1 MPAKAAVIGGAA
13 VVVCAVSAG
22 ALLLVPPAVPAGE
35 DSSPVQGGSSASETM
50 SSDPAP
56 DSSEASS
63 EVSSE
68 VSSDGESE
76 IVVLSSEPEG
86 SAPEISSAPVSSA
99 AVSSQTS
106 SAAVSSATSST
117 ASVPVSSEPVSSVY
131 VSSETPVVT
140 VDLPEGYQSKFA
152 DAYRQNPNVAGQIV
166 LSGTNLNYYVAW
178 HSTDNNYY
186 INHTLDNQ
194 YNVWGNPWLDFRCW
208 VNDTDKQADG
218 IMRWDN
224 IVIYAHSDD
233 TRQLQFAPIK
243 HYQELDFYKNH
254 PTIDFN
260 TVYADETYKVV
271 GFFGENVDQPNSFVY
286 WNSLAFPSQ
295 ADYDAFI
302 SEVRDRS
309 FFDAPVDCQY
319 GDEFLTLSTCV
330 STTTQHSRY
339 VLVARKV
346 RPGES
351 ASVDTSQAVVNA
363 DQKPPTAEL
372 N

>member
-1 MPAKAAVIGGAA
+1 M
-13 VVVCAVSAG
+13 
-22 ALLLVPPAVPAGE
+22 
-35 DSSPVQGGSSASETM
+35 
-50 SSDPAP
+50 
-56 DSSEASS
+56 
-63 EVSSE
+63 
-68 VSSDGESE
+68 
-76 IVVLSSEPEG
+76 
-86 SAPEISSAPVSSA
+86 
-99 AVSSQTS
+99 
-106 SAAVSSATSST
+106 
-117 ASVPVSSEPVSSVY
+117 
-131 VSSETPVVT
+131 
-140 VDLPEGYQSKFA
+140 
-152 DAYRQNPNVAGQIV
+152 AGQIV
-166 LSGTNLNYYVAW
+166 LPGTNLNYYVAW
-178 HSTDNNYY
+178 HPTDNNYY

-194 YNVWGNPWLDFRCW
+194 YYVWGNPWLDFRCW

-218 IMRWDN
+218 ILRWDN

-233 TRQLQFAPIK
+233 SRQLQFAPIK
-243 HYQELDFYKNH
+243 HYQELDFYKSH

-260 TVYADETYKVV
+260 TVYVDETYKVV

-302 SEVRDRS
+302 NEVRDRS

-346 RPGES
+346 RAGES
-351 ASVDTSQAVVNA
+351 TVVDTSQAVVNA